1 MKISPFKYWPAAIAV
16 VLLLSSCTVGRM
28 AIYQLS
34 DIKDYK
40 RFPSRPLTA
49 SDTPF
54 RYFPRDPNGIRL
66 EEMKVTADGETLFLN
81 EFLPAHKTVAFLVIR
96 RDSIL
101 YEDYFDGYSESEWV
115 ASFSMAKSYVSALVG
130 IAVEEG
136 FIKNVNDPITDY
148 IPELKKN
155 GLDDVTVR
163 HVLQMTTG
171 IHHAENYFNPFAGVA
186 KSYYGKHLRKQVL
199 RLKQDYEAGL
209 KFHYQS
215 INTQVLGEIL
225 VRATGRTLTDYMQE
239 KLWTPMQ
246 MEYPASW
253 SIDQKKSGMEK
264 AFCGINATA
273 RDFAK
278 FGRLYL
284 NKGNWDGKQLVP
296 AEWVTESTKVDE
308 ENGAWKGYQYQW
320 WLPSE
325 EGDFTAEGHLGQF
338 IYVNPAKELVMV
350 RLGKNYGKVTWP
362 KIFRG
367 IAAQL

>member
-1 MKISPFKYWPAAIAV
+1 MKNINFNGWPFVVISIF
-16 VLLLSSCTVGRM
+16 LFSSCTIGRM
-28 AIYQLS
+28 AVYQLS

-40 RFPSRPLTA
+40 RFPSRPLAA
-49 SDTPF
+49 SSDPF
-54 RYFPRDPNGIRL
+54 RFYPGDP
-66 EEMKVTADGETLFLN
+66 EAFQASKVKITADEETLPFDQ
-81 EFLPAHKTVAFLVIR
+81 FLPAHKTVAFLIIR

-101 YEDYFDGYSESEWV
+101 YEQYFDGYTESDWV

-136 FIKNVNDPITDY
+136 FIKSVQDPITDY

-155 GLDDVTVR
+155 GLEDVTVR

-199 RLKQDYEAGL
+199 RLKQDYEAGIRW
-209 KFHYQS
+209 HYQS

-225 VRATGRTLTDYMQE
+225 VQATGRTLTDYMQE
-239 KLWTPMQ
+239 KLWTPMA
-246 MEYPASW
+246 MEYPATW
-253 SIDQKKSGMEK
+253 SIDQKKNGMEK

-284 NKGNWDGKQLVP
+284 REGDWDGKQVVP
-296 AEWVTESTKVDE
+296 REWVIESTKVDE
-308 ENGAWKGYQYQW
+308 EEGAWSGYQYQW
-320 WLPSE
+320 WLPSK
-325 EGDFTAEGHLGQF
+325 EGDYTAEGHLGQF
-338 IYVNPAKELVMV
+338 IYVNPDKELVMV
-350 RLGKNYGKVTWP
+350 RLGKNYGKVSWP